1 MADFSKPLL
10 TDTYTSWQSTLTAN
24 IIAALRWLDPATSG
38 THTNVPTG
46 AYRIN
51 GSAIEKY
58 NGASWSA
65 VSLAV
70 SAHTHSASDIAS
82 GTLADARLPATMTAK
97 TFSGTLTINRGTN
110 AAEATKD
117 LYMQNGAHELSLL
130 ARVGAGAF
138 NSIVQAGDKV
148 LTWNNGAQDTGA
160 LSIAPWSSVGCGIRI
175 DAATGKTTVAGGLES
190 ASTIADIA
198 GNVRDLA
205 INTQNANYTLAL
217 ADRGKCVLK
226 NDITAYTWTIPPNS
240 SVAYPIGTMITLR
253 NANASGAVTI
263 ARGTGVVLRKAGS
276 GTDANATLGAWGM
289 ATLLKEGTDSWV
301 ISGTGVS

>member
-110 AAEATKD
+110 TAESTKD
-117 LYMQNGAHELSLL
+117 LYLQNGSHDLSIL
-130 ARVGAGAF
+130 ARAGVGAF
-138 NSIVQAGDKV
+138 NAIVQAGDKV
-148 LTWNNGAQDTGA
+148 LTFSNGAPDTAA
-160 LSIAPWSSVGCGIRI
+160 LCIAPWSTGACGIRI
-175 DAATGKTTVAGGLES
+175 DAATGKTTVTGGLES
-190 ASTIADIA
+190 ASSVADSA
-198 GNVRDLA
+198 GNLRDLA
-205 INTQNANYTLAL
+205 INTQNANYTFVL

-226 NDITAYTWTIPPNS
+226 NNSTAYTWTIPPNS

-276 GTDANATLGAWGM
+276 GTDADATLGAWGM
-289 ATLLKEGTDSWV
+289 ATLLKEGTDSWA